1 MRRRKGAEVSASECI
16 VGDCRGNRSPKTPS
30 HQLIVPEGEHFVLLD
45 RGPKAEPQRGYGN
58 SVKCVLAGGVEL
70 AIRRYAVLLGRV
82 FERGRLK
89 NESDYAGYEL
99 VEFGHV
105 AA

>member
-1 MRRRKGAEVSASECI
+1 MQVVRAGLRHILCNHPSRGTKLGIVIRR
-16 VGDCRGNRSPKTPS
+16 
-30 HQLIVPEGEHFVLLD
+30 GELGLLD
-45 RGPKAEPQRGYGN
+45 RVLVRHNGLKTTEPDRGYGN
-58 SVKCVLAGGVEL
+58 PVKCVLASGVEL

-89 NESDYAGYEL
+89 NKFDYAGYEL
-99 VEFGHV
+99 VKFGHV

>member
-45 RGPKAEPQRGYGN
+45 RGPEAEPALVLIERCRAQPF
-58 SVKCVLAGGVEL
+58 SVRSGTRDLFREGVSCKGS
-70 AIRRYAVLLGRV
+70 AIAIKP
-82 FERGRLK
+82 EQ
-89 NESDYAGYEL
+89 
-99 VEFGHV
+99 
-105 AA
+105 